1 MRAILAL
8 ALLIA
13 CGDPPDEGHGH
24 DHDHGHDDHG
34 HDHGHGDEGHDAH
47 EGVVHATMW
56 HEGVEVYSEYESV
69 APGEP
74 ITVTARFT
82 NLETHAPLD
91 APSATVRVG
100 NRAPFAADRVSPGV
114 FRGEFTLEHGLYRV
128 FWSLGDHT
136 YDAGEVDVTRHPAAH
151 VHAEESLE
159 FPKEQQWSVDFATA
173 VVREGAVRE
182 TVQVTGELTT
192 PPSGTAHVHAPVA
205 GRIQAPRG
213 GLPVPGTSVRQGQLL
228 AMLAPTPSSPEDA
241 TRAGLAVVDAQTRV
255 ENARAEL
262 ERVERLLA
270 DQAVPQRRLA
280 EAQRALRV
288 AEANLSAA
296 RSAQS
301 LYSSARSGTG
311 GGGWRI
317 TSPIAGVIEEVRC
330 TPGEAVDPNEL
341 VFRVLDPET
350 LWVKAAV
357 PETWAA
363 RLESGADASF
373 QLLGADEW
381 HRLQLGENASLVT
394 VGRMVDPRT
403 RTVQV
408 VYQLEGERDPTL
420 RVGAALRVAV
430 PVGVERRM
438 IRVPTRAVLDV
449 EGRDIVLVQLEG
461 AVFEERPVR
470 LGPSDGSWVGV
481 VDGLENGERIV
492 VRGGNYAR
500 LSGHASEVVGHGHVH

>member
-1 MRAILAL
+1 MIRW
-8 ALLIA
+8 LLLLGFAAA
-13 CGDPPDEGHGH
+13 CGDASSGHGH
-24 DHDHGHDDHG
+24 DEHGHDDHGHDDHG
-34 HDHGHGDEGHDAH
+34 HDGA
-47 EGVVHATMW
+47 VHATMW
-56 HEGVEVYSEYESV
+56 HESVEVYSEYSSV
-69 APGEP
+69 APNAP

-82 NLETHAPLD
+82 NLDAQQPLD

-100 NRAPFAADRVSPGV
+100 NRAPSAADRVSPGV
-114 FRGEFTLEHGLYRV
+114 FRAEITLSHGLYRV
-128 FWSLGDHT
+128 FWSLGEHT
-136 YDAGEVDVTRHPAAH
+136 YDAGEIDVTAHPRAH
-151 VHAEESLE
+151 DHPEGSIE

-173 VVREGAVRE
+173 AVREGPVRE
-182 TVQVTGELTT
+182 TVQVTGELAT
-192 PPSGTAHVHAPVA
+192 PPSGTAHVHAPVS

-213 GLPVPGTSVRQGQLL
+213 GLPVPGTAVRRGELL
-228 AMLAPTPSSPEDA
+228 ATLAPTPSSPEDA

-262 ERVERLLA
+262 ERVERLIA

-288 AEANLSAA
+288 AEANLGAA

-301 LYSSARSGTG
+301 LYASARSGSG

-317 TSPIAGVIEEVRC
+317 TSPIDGIVEEVRC

-350 LWVKAAV
+350 LWVRAAV

-363 RLESGADASF
+363 RLESNADASF
-373 QLLGADEW
+373 QLLGGTDW
-381 HRLQLGENASLVT
+381 HRLELGTNASLIT
-394 VGRMVDPRT
+394 IGRLVDPRT

-408 VYQLEGERDPTL
+408 VYQLEGERDPRL

-430 PVGVERRM
+430 PVGVQRTM
-438 IRVPTRAVLDV
+438 LRVPTRAVLDV

-461 AVFEERPVR
+461 ALFEERPVR
-470 LGPSDGSWVGV
+470 LGPSDGDFVGV
-481 VDGLENGERIV
+481 LAGLEAGERIV